1 MSLGAALV
9 FAPDQALGQAPG
21 GYALIRYF
29 DAAVDLARE
38 LCEAV
43 YSVLGSPL
51 NLRFAFCRG
60 DDLEMARELAEVLG
74 SDLGRVVNPF
84 PSNDNHA
91 REQALDLAL
100 KRSRALDRVCAQT
113 LAGRLDI
120 AQAEGLAEA
129 VLEGAM
135 DDFTNS
141 DLTHASL
148 ADADLAGVRWS
159 LAGTI
164 WPPGTNVK
172 ALLARSEEV
181 QPGSGVLV
189 FTRRRMMWQP
199 TWQAT

>member
-1 MSLGAALV
+1 
-9 FAPDQALGQAPG
+9 
-21 GYALIRYF
+21 
-29 DAAVDLARE
+29 
-38 LCEAV
+38 
-43 YSVLGSPL
+43 
-51 NLRFAFCRG
+51 
-60 DDLEMARELAEVLG
+60 
-74 SDLGRVVNPF
+74 
-84 PSNDNHA
+84 
-91 REQALDLAL
+91 
-100 KRSRALDRVCAQT
+100 
-113 LAGRLDI
+113 
-120 AQAEGLAEA
+120 
-129 VLEGAM
+129 M

-181 QPGSGVLV
+181 QPASGVLV